1 LSLIFFNKS
10 VIYGRKVPL
19 NMNSNLKNIKLL
31 NKLINKIFLNLENE
45 NIIKCVVDYILFRLE
60 F

>member
-1 LSLIFFNKS
+1 
-10 VIYGRKVPL
+10 
-19 NMNSNLKNIKLL
+19 MNSNLKNIKLL